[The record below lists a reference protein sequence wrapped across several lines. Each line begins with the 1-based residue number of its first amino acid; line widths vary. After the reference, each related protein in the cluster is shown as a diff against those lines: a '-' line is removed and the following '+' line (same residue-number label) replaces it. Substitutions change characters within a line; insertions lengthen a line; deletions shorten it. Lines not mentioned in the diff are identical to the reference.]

1 MNTRPTPETAAAI
14 YTATF
19 GTVKH
24 TAVHPNVA
32 IKLERERDE
41 AREEIAAMREA
52 IMEAHEA
59 LEGCQEDTCELIA
72 ERDWWKNEP
81 RCGYSARWAEMN
93 VRFAKAVAALAKLK
107 PFLP

>member
-1 MNTRPTPETAAAI
+1 MESSQRPTPETAAAI

-52 IMEAHEA
+52 IREAHN
-59 LEGCQEDTCELIA
+59 LV
-72 ERDWWKNEP
+72 
-81 RCGYSARWAEMN
+81 RWLVPNSDGLHHRTAT
-93 VRFAKAVAALAKLK
+93 AALAKLQ

>member
-1 MNTRPTPETAAAI
+1 MESSQRPTPETAAAI

-52 IMEAHEA
+52 IDDATKAIRA
-59 LEGCQEDTCELIA
+59 LLYNGHDSV
-72 ERDWWKNEP
+72 ER
-81 RCGYSARWAEMN
+81 AT
-93 VRFAKAVAALAKLK
+93 AALAKLK

>member
-1 MNTRPTPETAAAI
+1 MESSQRPTPETAAAI

-41 AREEIAAMREA
+41 AREEIAAMRGAIREA
-52 IMEAHEA
+52 
-59 LEGCQEDTCELIA
+59 
-72 ERDWWKNEP
+72 R
-81 RCGYSARWAEMN
+81 
-93 VRFAKAVAALAKLK
+93 AALGGCLKYILRLPLSGSDAECETMDDAHHALRKLQ